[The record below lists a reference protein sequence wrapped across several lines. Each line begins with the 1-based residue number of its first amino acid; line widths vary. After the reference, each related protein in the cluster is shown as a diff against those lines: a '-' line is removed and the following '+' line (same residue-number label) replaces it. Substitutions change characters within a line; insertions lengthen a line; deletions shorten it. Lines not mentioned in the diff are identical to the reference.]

1 MVSKVPIFTS
11 CFLSLKTLWHLDIL
25 THSSS
30 SPPPPLLLHIFSL
43 LSTFRTFCVI
53 PLSAAEQKKIAL
65 SQLYPYCS
73 PGIMDQIRTF
83 TLMPQ
88 RWLSLCIKQKRK
100 NKKTSHLTPSGI
112 RNDIHLV
119 QSRVEKVGVILP
131 CVKNPINKKNEPLV
145 SCSPWFIG
153 LVKKTGYDMRF
164 SLLTAVLFPLSL
176 CVTHPFKWFLS
187 LSLWWH
193 YLPAFVLNKRSDLWH

>member
-131 CVKNPINKKNEPLV
+131 YVLKIQLIKKKITLGFLQ
-145 SCSPWFIG
+145 SLIYWF
-153 LVKKTGYDMRF
+153 KKQAWHEIF
-164 SLLTAVLFPLSL
+164 
-176 CVTHPFKWFLS
+176 VTHICGVVSSQSVRDTPF
-187 LSLWWH
+187 
-193 YLPAFVLNKRSDLWH
+193 